1 MIRRKRR
8 IKFSQALKIP
18 EQVTVVHCWR
28 KRKKRACVGGLYLW
42 YGARVL
48 SSVVLRNYMAQT
60 AIDHAEKGDYSE
72 VNRILSLLET
82 PFDERTVTDDS
93 DVAGHVTTGE
103 LLL

>member
-28 KRKKRACVGGLYLW
+28 KRKNSACVGGSYLW